1 MSNDGDQPG
10 PSGLNTWTAPESSD
24 FDSDD
29 SDDSDYD
36 LLNEPTI
43 RLGDKRPAMPTEE
56 QIEQKAKKVKLIK
69 RN

>member
-10 PSGLNTWTAPESSD
+10 PSGLNTWTAPESSE
-24 FDSDD
+24 FD

-36 LLNEPTI
+36 FTNTARI
-43 RLGDKRPAMPTEE
+43 CLGDKRPAMPTEE

-69 RN
+69 RK